1 MNGTV
6 IGAEAL
12 GRRLR
17 GMAKELERPLRG
29 AVRESAEQVR
39 EAAIAAM
46 RGPKSGRVYRAPGGG
61 SRRASAPGEAP
72 AVSSGRLV
80 GSLRISTGDDGLT
93 ASVGVDETA
102 APHARALE
110 FGTSRMAARPF
121 LAPALEASRGDI
133 ERRIRDALRRAV
145 RDAGRGTRG

>member
-1 MNGTV
+1 MTAKV

-17 GMAKELERPLRG
+17 ALAKELEGPLRE
-29 AVRESAEQVR
+29 AVGESAAQVR
-39 EAAIAAM
+39 RNAIAAM

-72 AVSSGRLV
+72 AVSSGRLI
-80 GSLRISTGDDGLT
+80 GSLRISTGADGLS
-93 ASVGVDETA
+93 ASVGVDEAA

-110 FGTSRMAARPF
+110 FGTSRVAARPF
-121 LAPALEASRGDI
+121 LAPALEASRDDI
-133 ERRIRDALRRAV
+133 ERRIREALRQAL
-145 RDAGRGTRG
+145 RDADRGARS

>member
-1 MNGTV
+1 MKATV

-17 GMAKELERPLRG
+17 GLVEEIKRPLRDAIG
-29 AVRESAEQVR
+29 ESAEQVR
-39 EAAIAAM
+39 EAAVAAM
-46 RGPKSGRVYRAPGGG
+46 REPKSGRVYRAPGGG

-80 GSLRISTGDDGLT
+80 GSLRASTAADGLT

-110 FGTSRMAARPF
+110 FGTSRLAARPI

-133 ERRIRDALRRAV
+133 ERRIRDALRRAL